1 MGALKHNYLKMF
13 AVLFFLMLF
22 VLGIGST
29 VGMGSC
35 ILRVIRDQFGLR
47 SPPIWKLA
55 SGLAVLGFTV
65 SIVYMTPGGQFILNL
80 VDFYG
85 VSFTALILAIGEL
98 VAVAWIYGRFLYPT
112 WDKLLFEVL
121 FVSLF

>member
-1 MGALKHNYLKMF
+1 
-13 AVLFFLMLF
+13 MLF

-35 ILRVIRDQFGLR
+35 IIRVVRDQFGHIANW
-47 SPPIWKLA
+47 PLA
-55 SGLAVLGFTV
+55 LGLSVLGFTI
-65 SIVYMTPGGQFILNL
+65 SIVYMCPGGQFILNL

-98 VAVAWIYGRFLYPT
+98 LALGWVYGEVEILEYQNISQIYLHFSRC
-112 WDKLLFEVL
+112 
-121 FVSLF
+121 

>member
-1 MGALKHNYLKMF
+1 
-13 AVLFFLMLF
+13 MLF

-35 ILRVIRDQFGLR
+35 IIRVIRDQFVNAQN
-47 SPPIWKLA
+47 WALA
-55 SGLAVLGFTV
+55 LSLSLIGFSV
-65 SIVYMTPGGQFILNL
+65 SIIYMTPGGQFILNL

-98 VAVAWIYGRFLYPT
+98 LAVGWIYG
-112 WDKLLFEVL
+112 K
-121 FVSLF
+121 

>member
-1 MGALKHNYLKMF
+1 MF

-35 ILRVIRDQFGLR
+35 ILRIVRDQFGQR
-47 SPPIWKLA
+47 AGPSWALA
-55 SGLAVLGFTV
+55 GGLATLGFAV

-98 VAVAWIYGRFLYPT
+98 LAVAWFYGGYSDRQHRQR
-112 WDKLLFEVL
+112 LLIPYL
-121 FVSLF
+121 PSLSLSLSPSSL

>member
-1 MGALKHNYLKMF
+1 MASAVCALKHNYLKMF

-35 ILRVIRDQFGLR
+35 ILRIVRDQFGQR
-47 SPPIWKLA
+47 AGPSWALA
-55 SGLAVLGFTV
+55 GGLATLGFAV

-98 VAVAWIYGRFLYPT
+98 LAVAWFYGGYSERL
-112 WDKLLFEVL
+112 
-121 FVSLF
+121 SLSLSGNGY

>member
-1 MGALKHNYLKMF
+1 
-13 AVLFFLMLF
+13 MLF

-35 ILRVIRDQFGLR
+35 ILRVIRDQLRSR
-47 SPPIWKLA
+47 SPPMWMLA
-55 SGLAVLGFTV
+55 SGLAVLGFGV

-98 VAVAWIYGRFLYPT
+98 VAVAWIYG
-112 WDKLLFEVL
+112 ES
-121 FVSLF
+121 VSFFIN